1 MFFIELIDNL
11 ALLMALV
18 VVFGFIGIR
27 WGRFRDSAV
36 LQGLVFGSVAV
47 IGMLRSLQVEEGVHF
62 DGRSVVISLCGL
74 FFGPVAAAVSGGMA
88 LVLRIWQG
96 GAGLPA
102 GISVI
107 LASALL
113 GAFFHARWSR
123 QDRQLSS
130 LQLLQFGLAVHV
142 TMLLCLLLL
151 PFEKVVVTLETLGPP
166 VILIYPLATVLI
178 GRILSEQM
186 SRDRILTA
194 QRESEERFAIF
205 MENLPAA
212 AFIKDADGRL
222 LFGNRY
228 LEQLFGFQGGNGKT
242 TAELLPPEIAAQM
255 AEDDRQVLAGGSRS
269 MMETVR
275 DTTGAVR
282 IFQTFKF
289 PVVASGR
296 SPLLGGISFDIT
308 ERRRMEDLLEFLS
321 HAGSPGTRENFFEAL
336 ARRLSSDLGMEF
348 VCIDRLQGDGLMAV
362 PLAVFHDGEFE
373 DNVAYALK
381 DTPCGDV
388 VGKDACC
395 FPTGVCHLFPQ
406 DRVLQEMGAESYVGT
421 TLRGSDGKPI
431 GLIAVIGK
439 RPLADPHLAET
450 ILKQVAIRAAAEL
463 ERQQIETA
471 LRESEERL
479 RQLGD
484 SLPGSYVYQ
493 YIHQA
498 DGAHRFIYLSTG
510 VESVHGVRR
519 EDVLRDAS
527 LLHRQVDPA
536 QLPALMAAEA
546 EGLRSL
552 VDLRMELR
560 FLRPDG
566 QWHWLQ
572 VNSRPRRNSDGM
584 IVWNGVAT
592 DITGRKQAEEALSLS
607 IGQYRLLA
615 QNLPNTTVFLFDHDL
630 RYTLVEGHLLP
641 PLGFTKEQMVG
652 KTLWEVLPRQRAE
665 RLALFYQA
673 ALAGEPQ
680 EDIASEYEG
689 HHYLTNILPI
699 KDSQGRILGGM
710 VLSLEISER
719 KLAEAALQKS
729 QSLLAQAEKI
739 GKAGGWEFDIETKK
753 QIWTEMVYHIHEV
766 DPGERPTVEQ
776 GLNFYTPA
784 SRPIVERVVQRA
796 IEQGESFDEELEI
809 VTAKGNLRS
818 VHVIGKADL
827 PNHKVFGFFQ
837 DITEHKRIEEAL
849 RQSEETFRSIVESSP
864 TAIYFYRLDPDG
876 RLILTGA
883 NPAADRIIGISHQ
896 ALIGKTM
903 EAAFPKLAGTAVPEM
918 YRQVARKEIGPQS
931 FEIPYK
937 DNLIDGYY
945 AVNIFRTGEM
955 VIAVDFI
962 DISDR
967 KQTEA
972 DLRKSEERYHSLVM
986 TAPILVAEVDREG
999 KILFINR
1006 CSDGF
1011 APATVIG
1018 TSSYDYLDEPGR
1030 QAFRNGL
1037 ENVFAS
1043 RVPQR
1048 FILQGLGD
1056 HEKMRWWETILGPVV
1071 IDGAVASAV
1080 QISFD
1085 ITGRKQTE
1093 AELLKHQEHLAEL
1106 VQERTAELAA
1116 ARDLA
1121 QAANRAKSVFLAN
1134 MSHELRT
1141 PLTAILG
1148 FAEILSRDPEIRG
1161 RSRDNLSIVMRSGEH
1176 LLALINDILDLS
1188 KIEAGRL
1195 EIDRRN
1201 VDMGEL
1207 IGDVVNMMRVRAEAK
1222 RLRLILDQ
1230 ASGFPRFVNTD
1241 PGKFRQIL
1249 VNLISNAIKFT
1260 SAGQITLRLAAE
1272 PAAAGHLLSI
1282 EVRDTGIGIKRDD
1295 LDRIF
1300 LPFEQTAGT
1309 AALTEGTGLGLTI
1322 TRQYVEILGGKIVV
1336 ESEPGKGSCFRF
1348 TIPVGRCDPDHAR
1361 LPSCPDYPVRIAGPA
1376 TVVRALIV
1384 EDQPENRL
1392 LLRHFLEPL
1401 DFQIRE
1407 AANGQEALAVFQE
1420 WQPQV
1425 IFMDRRMPVLDG
1437 LEATRK
1443 IRTLSGGA
1451 ETVIIA
1457 VSARSFK
1464 EEQQE
1469 MLAAGCNGFIAKP
1482 FGSGDI
1488 MALLKQHLHLEFV
1501 YEEK

>member
-142 TMLLCLLLL
+142 AMLLCLLLL

-228 LEQLFGFQGGNGKT
+228 LEQLFGFQEGNGKT
-242 TAELLPPEIAAQM
+242 TAELLSPEIAAQM
-255 AEDDRQVLAGGSRS
+255 AEDDRQVLAGGARS

-289 PVVASGR
+289 PVDVSAQR
-296 SPLLGGISFDIT
+296 RLLGGISFDIT

-321 HAGSPGTRENFFEAL
+321 QAGAPGMHGNFFEAL
-336 ARRLSSDLGMEF
+336 ARRLSGDLGMEF
-348 VCIDRLQGDGLMAV
+348 VCIDRLEGDGLMAV

-388 VGKDACC
+388 VGKGVCC
-395 FPTGVCHLFPQ
+395 FPTGVCHLFPY

-484 SLPGSYVYQ
+484 SLPDSYVYQ

-665 RLALFYQA
+665 RLAPFYQA
-673 ALAGEPQ
+673 ALTGEPQ

-699 KDSQGRILGGM
+699 KDSHGRILGGM

-719 KLAEAALQKS
+719 KLAEATLQKS

-739 GKAGGWEFDIETKK
+739 GKVGGWEFDIETKK

-776 GLNFYTPA
+776 GINFYTPA
-784 SRPIVERVVQRA
+784 SRLIVERVVQRA
-796 IEQGESFDEELEI
+796 IEQGEPFDEELEI

-972 DLRKSEERYHSLVM
+972 
-986 TAPILVAEVDREG
+986 
-999 KILFINR
+999 
-1006 CSDGF
+1006 
-1011 APATVIG
+1011 
-1018 TSSYDYLDEPGR
+1018 
-1030 QAFRNGL
+1030 
-1037 ENVFAS
+1037 
-1043 RVPQR
+1043 
-1048 FILQGLGD
+1048 
-1056 HEKMRWWETILGPVV
+1056 
-1071 IDGAVASAV
+1071 
-1080 QISFD
+1080 
-1085 ITGRKQTE
+1085 
-1093 AELLKHQEHLAEL
+1093 ELLKHQEHLAEL

-1148 FAEILSRDPEIRG
+1148 FTEILSRDPEIRG

-1207 IGDVVNMMRVRAEAK
+1207 IGDVINMMRVRAETK

-1230 ASGFPRFVNTD
+1230 ASGFPRFANTD

-1322 TRQYVEILGGKIVV
+1322 TRQYVEILGGRIVV

-1348 TIPVGRCDPDHAR
+1348 TIPAGRCDPDSAR
-1361 LPSCPDYPVRIAGPA
+1361 LPPGLDYPVRIAGPA

-1392 LLRHFLEPL
+1392 LIRHFLEPL

-1407 AANGQEALAVFQE
+1407 AVNGQEALAVFQE

-1464 EEQQE
+1464 EEQLE